1 MMLYLDT
8 SALVK
13 RYVDEEG
20 SLEVIGRRW
29 ARRGDGRPV
38 RVGYVETA
46 RALMRSAEGV
56 AVERFQADW
65 SSFNVVE
72 LDMEVAEDAAELAV
86 AARLRSLDAIHL
98 ASALAIDDRRL
109 TVATWDARLHE
120 AAGER
125 GLALLPESL
134 AA

>member
-20 SLEVIGRRW
+20 SLEVRAAMGEARGW
-29 ARRGDGRPV
+29 ATC

-46 RALMRSAEGV
+46 RALMRSAKDV

-65 SSFNVVE
+65 SAFNVVE

-120 AAGER
+120 AARER
-125 GLALLPESL
+125 GLTLLPESL